1 MLFILLCN
9 DIAVRRSTGGQ
20 VLGRVFNIGGI
31 LDSGI
36 GNLLSPITGQKRED
50 CKKDRKRFLHKV
62 RFYTEN
68 EFKKKT
74 GHSSDYILQN
84 IIRD

>member
-1 MLFILLCN
+1 MQR
-9 DIAVRRSTGGQ
+9 IAVRRSNGEQ
-20 VLGRVFNIGGI
+20 VLGRVFCIGGI

-36 GNLLSPITGQKRED
+36 GNVFFIKFDFIQKTNLR
-50 CKKDRKRFLHKV
+50 KK
-62 RFYTEN
+62 N
-68 EFKKKT
+68 